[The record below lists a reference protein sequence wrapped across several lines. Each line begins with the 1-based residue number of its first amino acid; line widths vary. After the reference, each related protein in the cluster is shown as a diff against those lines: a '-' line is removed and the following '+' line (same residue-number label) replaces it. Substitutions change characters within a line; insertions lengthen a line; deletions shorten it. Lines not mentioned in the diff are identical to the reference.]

1 MKQQQQYP
9 LLVAK
14 ENWKKAY
21 STWYSQAVS
30 HPSTNQAQP
39 RLASEIGRD
48 RACSGWY
55 GRKRRT
61 RATIPYL
68 YMGKHHHHS
77 YYCCSVTV
85 ETWLLFWFHVQE
97 KEAQG
102 AILSS
107 YCRNKI
113 ILIFSNF
120 RQRQRPGFIHC
131 FLRVTCSCDMNK
143 VVFWISKVI
152 GVVTRFPQWWWVLV
166 SISFFLLWWW
176 VFPALSKMFL
186 LWSSSNSTL
195 CWLQK
200 KIGKKLTAPGIPRR
214 SPIQVLTRPNPA

>member
-1 MKQQQQYP
+1 MAVSEGLEPQYLIYTWETTTIIHTIVALWP
-9 LLVAK
+9 LKLGFYFDFMSR
-14 ENWKKAY
+14 KKKLRGQFCHHIAGTKSFWFSVISVRDNVQVSY
-21 STWYSQAVS
+21 TVSCVMVSKLAAS
-30 HPSTNQAQP
+30 HPSLT
-39 RLASEIGRD
+39 
-48 RACSGWY
+48 
-55 GRKRRT
+55 
-61 RATIPYL
+61 
-68 YMGKHHHHS
+68 
-77 YYCCSVTV
+77 
-85 ETWLLFWFHVQE
+85 LLS
-97 KEAQG
+97 KYD
-102 AILSS
+102 I
-107 YCRNKI
+107 
-113 ILIFSNF
+113 
-120 RQRQRPGFIHC
+120 
-131 FLRVTCSCDMNK
+131 LRVTCSCDMNK